1 MRCHGFLAAV
11 VAGWAAAE
19 QLSLE
24 IHVAGRYRPL
34 HFSRG
39 DDYEAFKA
47 KLTKRLLEPLL
58 DEYPQIEAHIE
69 HMELSTPLSTKTFC
83 NFDKGEIYGLEHTPK
98 RFKQD
103 WLRPQTPIKGLYLT
117 GADICSCGVGGAVFG
132 GVLQVS
138 AQLKRNLLGP
148 IAKRA
153 AEYYRPFDAS
163 LYETPEIEE
172 PQAASVAV

>member
-1 MRCHGFLAAV
+1 M
-11 VAGWAAAE
+11 
-19 QLSLE
+19 
-24 IHVAGRYRPL
+24 
-34 HFSRG
+34 
-39 DDYEAFKA
+39 A

-103 WLRPQTPIKGLYLT
+103 WLRPQTPITGLYLT

-138 AQLKRNLLGP
+138 AQLKRNLSVP
-148 IAKRA
+148 SPSAPRSTTAHSIQVSMKHPTFR
-153 AEYYRPFDAS
+153 
-163 LYETPEIEE
+163 T
-172 PQAASVAV
+172 QAASVAV